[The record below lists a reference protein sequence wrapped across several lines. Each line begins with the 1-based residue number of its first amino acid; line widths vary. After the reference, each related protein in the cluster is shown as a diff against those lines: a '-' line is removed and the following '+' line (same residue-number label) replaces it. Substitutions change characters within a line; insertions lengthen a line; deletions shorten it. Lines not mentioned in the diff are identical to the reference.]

1 MSWGMLSRRIIAISP
16 DKAVAKQ
23 ITTALKAAGG
33 TVETHGSLEPLGRG
47 ELQVGL
53 VVVHLD
59 GEMAGMLAEIVR
71 RLAGDAKLI
80 AILPAADL
88 ATTVDL
94 MQVSDRV
101 VGVMAA
107 DGLDVGE
114 LAAMTTRVLAGDIF
128 GLEKLMPWG
137 TRIHSTV
144 VGDYQEKSLAISQLG
159 EYAELMG
166 VRRKFREAI
175 EQSVDEMLMN
185 ALYDAPVDEH
195 GAPLFTEIPT
205 KSRVSL
211 RVEQKVVVQYAC
223 DGKQLAVSVRD
234 AFGTLERSTVLRYL
248 YKCLHSEQQ
257 IDRKTGGAGLGLY
270 LMASSSSRLLFN
282 VLPGVATEAVT
293 CVKLDSPKIQ
303 LEEIGF
309 FTEKIDAGGRL
320 AAGPSRRL
328 PAGTAF
334 PVERRAPGAGQRNRV
349 VIGFLAA
356 AIVVLL
362 ASIAVVAYPRLAGA
376 GKTAVT
382 FTTDPPGA
390 TIAIDGRARGVT
402 DGGKLTVD
410 GLTVG
415 KAYAVL
421 ASLDG
426 YEPAQTVVEAS
437 EKTPAV
443 PLVLLPR
450 AATVTVETD
459 PPGATVMIEGK
470 DVGQTPSQLTNLPPR
485 TRVTVTLHRDGY
497 VEAVQAIEVPAPG
510 KEARVVIPL
519 ALSSDFATVTITSDP
534 PGAKVLRNGELIPG
548 VVTPTDELMVE
559 AGKTTQFTLDLA
571 GHVAEVIDARPAR
584 GTRRNAL
591 TATLAVGVPIE
602 IKSNVTGRATV
613 DGAPGCKRSAVPLDC
628 IARPGEYSIEFEGE
642 LSARGVRKVDTRKGP
657 ASVTFSFGFIEGKDG
672 AKFKLSSKGKAMSK
686 VALEDGKRTVHVIDE
701 DGTTS
706 PVQVTVTAGKTAL
719 VP

>member
-1 MSWGMLSRRIIAISP
+1 MLSRRIIAISP
-16 DKAVAKQ
+16 DKALAKQ

-33 TVETHGSLEPLGRG
+33 SVETHASLEPLGRG
-47 ELQVGL
+47 ELQVAL
-53 VVVHLD
+53 VVVHLA
-59 GEMAGMLAEIVR
+59 GELTGALADLVP
-71 RLAGDAKLI
+71 RLGGDAKLI
-80 AILPAADL
+80 AILPQSNL
-88 ATTVDL
+88 STTVDL
-94 MQVSDRV
+94 MSASERV
-101 VGVMAA
+101 AGVMVAE
-107 DGLDVGE
+107 GLDIGE

-128 GLEKLMPWG
+128 GLEKVMPWG

-144 VGDYQEKSLAISQLG
+144 VGDYQEKSLAIGQLG
-159 EYAELMG
+159 EFAELMG

-185 ALYDAPVDEH
+185 ALYDAPVDEQ

-205 KSRVSL
+205 KSRVQL

-223 DGKQLAVSVRD
+223 DGDQLAVSVRD

-320 AAGPSRRL
+320 AAGPTRRL
-328 PAGTAF
+328 PAGAAF
-334 PVERRAPGAGQRNRV
+334 PVERRAAPAPRSNRF
-349 VIGFLAA
+349 VIGVLAA
-356 AIVVLL
+356 AIAAML
-362 ASIAVVAYPRLAGA
+362 ALIAIVAYPRLFGP

-390 TIAIDGRARGVT
+390 TIAIDGRARGVA
-402 DGGKLTVD
+402 DGGTLTVD

-437 EKTPAV
+437 EKTPTV
-443 PLVLLPR
+443 PFVLVPR
-450 AATVTVETD
+450 AASVTIETD
-459 PPGATVMIEGK
+459 PPGATILIDDKE
-470 DVGQTPSQLTNLPPR
+470 VGRTPAQLATLAPR
-485 TRVTVTLHRDGY
+485 TRVTVTLRRDGY
-497 VEAVQAIEVPAPG
+497 VDAVQAIEVPGPG
-510 KEARVVIPL
+510 KEARVVIPMS
-519 ALSSDFATVTITSDP
+519 LSTDFATVVLTSEP
-534 PGAKVLRNGELIPG
+534 AGAKVLKNGELLAG
-548 VVTPTDELMVE
+548 VTTPTDEIMVE
-559 AGKTTQFTLDLA
+559 AGKTTQFTLDLP
-571 GHVAEVIDARPAR
+571 GHVAELVDARPAR
-584 GTRRNAL
+584 GTRRNKLSARL
-591 TATLAVGVPIE
+591 VVGVPIT
-602 IKSNVTGRATV
+602 IKANVEGRATV
-613 DGAPGCKRSAVPLDC
+613 DGVPACKRAAVPLDC
-628 IARPGEYSIEFEGE
+628 IAKPGEYRIAFEGE
-642 LSARGVRKVDTRKGP
+642 LSARGVREVDTRKGP
-657 ASVTFSFGFIEGKDG
+657 AAVTFSYGFIEGKDG
-672 AKFKLSSKGKAMSK
+672 AKFKLTAKGKAMTK
-686 VALEDGKRTVHVIDE
+686 VALEDGKRTVLVIGE

-706 PVQVTVTAGKTAL
+706 PVSVNVTAGKTSL